1 VAIRAPFAG
10 AADVLT
16 LSLFLGFFGLAMV
29 GVPLMYSLLGATV
42 GVIVIAGLSHP
53 LETIFL
59 SFIGGVEPFILIAV
73 PLFIFAG
80 EILSSG
86 GVGKRI
92 VDFARALFGFLPG
105 GLGVVTV
112 VACLMFGGVSGS
124 AIADTAAIGSLVIPA
139 MVRRGYSRAFAAALL
154 SVAGTLALLMPLSIP
169 FLVYAFI
176 SGVSMRQL
184 SMAGIVPAILAALAL
199 IAVCM
204 WHGKRTGCDSG
215 DAKVSA
221 RAIWIATRA
230 AGPALLMPVIIVG
243 GIWSGVFTPTES
255 AAVAVVYGVLV
266 SLTLY
271 KDITVRDLPR
281 LLVNAFQTSATVMLV
296 IGATGALA
304 WLITVEQV
312 AVQLA
317 TWIKLVASEP
327 WMFLL
332 LVNVALLILGI
343 FIEPLPALL
352 LTAPLLLPIAQSFH
366 LDLVHLGVVMTA
378 NLAIALYTPPVGGTL
393 FVAARLA
400 GAGIGE
406 ITKALMPLLIAAI
419 AALFVITYVPSL
431 TYVVARLLL

>member
-1 VAIRAPFAG
+1 MFA
-10 AADVLT
+10 AW
-16 LSLFLGFFGLAMV
+16 LFLAFFGLALA
-29 GVPLMYSLLGATV
+29 GVPLLYALLGTTV
-42 GVIVIAGLSHP
+42 GAIIVAGLSHP

-86 GVGKRI
+86 GVGRRI
-92 VDFARALFGFLPG
+92 VDFARALLGFLPG

-112 VACLMFGGVSGS
+112 ASCLMFGGVSGS

-139 MVRRGYSRAFAAALL
+139 MVQRGYSRGFAAALL
-154 SVAGTLALLMPLSIP
+154 AVAGTLALLMPLSIP

-184 SMAGIVPAILAALAL
+184 SMAGIAPAIIAGAALM
-199 IAVCM
+199 AVCV
-204 WHGKRTGCDSG
+204 WHGRRTGCDSG
-215 DAKVSA
+215 DGRLSA
-221 RAIWIATRA
+221 REVWKATKA
-230 AGPALLMPVIIVG
+230 AGPALLMPLIIVG
-243 GIWSGVFTPTES
+243 GIWSGFFTPTES
-255 AAVAVVYGVLV
+255 AAVAVVYGIVV
-266 SLTLY
+266 SLALY
-271 KDITVRDLPR
+271 RDITVRDLPR

-312 AVQLA
+312 AVQMA
-317 TWIKLVASEP
+317 AWIRLIASEP
-327 WMFLL
+327 WQFLL
-332 LVNVALLILGI
+332 LVNVILLLLGI

-352 LTAPLLLPIAQSFH
+352 LTAPLLLPLAKFFNV
-366 LDLVHLGVVMTA
+366 DLVHLGVVMTA

-393 FVAARLA
+393 FVAAKLA
-400 GAGIGE
+400 KAGIGE
-406 ITKALMPLLIAAI
+406 VTRALWPLLLAAI

-431 TYVVARLLL
+431 TTVVWRLAN

>member
-1 VAIRAPFAG
+1 MFA
-10 AADVLT
+10 AW
-16 LSLFLGFFGLAMV
+16 LFLAFFGLALA
-29 GVPLMYSLLGATV
+29 GVPLLYALLGTTV
-42 GVIVIAGLSHP
+42 GAIIVAGLSHP

-86 GVGKRI
+86 GVGRRI
-92 VDFARALFGFLPG
+92 VDFARALLGFLPG

-112 VACLMFGGVSGS
+112 ASCLMFGGVSGS

-139 MVRRGYSRAFAAALL
+139 MVQRGYSRGFAAALL
-154 SVAGTLALLMPLSIP
+154 AVAGTLALLMPLSIP

-184 SMAGIVPAILAALAL
+184 SMAGIAPAIIAGAALM
-199 IAVCM
+199 AVCV
-204 WHGKRTGCDSG
+204 WHGRRTGCDSG
-215 DAKVSA
+215 DGRLSA
-221 RAIWIATRA
+221 REVWKATKA
-230 AGPALLMPVIIVG
+230 AGPALLMPLIIVG
-243 GIWSGVFTPTES
+243 GIWSGFFTPTES
-255 AAVAVVYGVLV
+255 AAVAVVYGIVV
-266 SLTLY
+266 SLALY
-271 KDITVRDLPR
+271 RDITVRDLPR

-312 AVQLA
+312 AVQMA
-317 TWIKLVASEP
+317 AWIRLIASEP
-327 WMFLL
+327 WQFLL
-332 LVNVALLILGI
+332 LVNVILLLLGI

-352 LTAPLLLPIAQSFH
+352 LTAPLLLPIAKFFNV
-366 LDLVHLGVVMTA
+366 DLVHLGVVMTA

-393 FVAARLA
+393 FVAAKLA
-400 GAGIGE
+400 KAGIGE
-406 ITKALMPLLIAAI
+406 VTRALWPLLLAAI

-431 TYVVARLLL
+431 TTVVWRIAN

>member
-1 VAIRAPFAG
+1 MLAAI
-10 AADVLT
+10 
-16 LSLFLGFFGLAMV
+16 LFLVFFGLALA
-29 GVPLMYSLLGATV
+29 GVPLLYALLGTTV
-42 GVIVIAGLSHP
+42 GLIVVAGLSHP
-53 LETIFL
+53 LETIYL

-92 VDFARALFGFLPG
+92 VDFAKALLGFLPG

-112 VACLMFGGVSGS
+112 ASCLMFGGVSGS
-124 AIADTAAIGSLVIPA
+124 AIADTAAIGSLVIPS
-139 MVRRGYSRAFAAALL
+139 MIKRGYSRGFAAALL

-184 SMAGIVPAILAALAL
+184 SMAGIVPAIVAAIGLML
-199 IAVCM
+199 VCM
-204 WHGKRTGCDSG
+204 WHGKKTGCDPG
-215 DAKVSA
+215 EGRLSA
-221 RAIWIATRA
+221 REVWRATRS
-230 AGPALLMPVIIVG
+230 AGPALLMPLIIVG

-255 AAVAVVYGVLV
+255 AAVAVVYGIVV
-266 SLTLY
+266 SLLFY
-271 KDITVRDLPR
+271 RDMTVRDLPR

-304 WLITVEQV
+304 WLITAEQV
-312 AVQLA
+312 AVQMA
-317 TWIKLVASEP
+317 TWIQFVAKEP
-327 WMFLL
+327 WTFLILVNIILL
-332 LVNVALLILGI
+332 LLGI

-352 LTAPLLLPIAQSFH
+352 LTAPLLLPLAKTFNI
-366 LDLVHLGVVMTA
+366 DLVHLGVIMTA

-393 FVAARLA
+393 FVAAKLA

-406 ITKALMPLLIAAI
+406 ITKELWPLLVAAI
-419 AALFVITYVPSL
+419 VVLFIITFVPSM
-431 TYVVARLLL
+431 TTVVWQLMK